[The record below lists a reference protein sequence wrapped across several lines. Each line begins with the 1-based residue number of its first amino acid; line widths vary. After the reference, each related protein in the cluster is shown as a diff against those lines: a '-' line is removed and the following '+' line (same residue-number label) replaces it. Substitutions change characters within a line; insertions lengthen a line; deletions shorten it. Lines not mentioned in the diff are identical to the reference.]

1 MKLTL
6 TQVLVLVVLM
16 IIRFDKNYKSGGGP
30 VGDSAGWMVTGRGDG
45 DFLGTVLPPFFYS
58 FENF

>member
-16 IIRFDKNYKSGGGP
+16 IIRFDKNYKSGGP
-30 VGDSAGWMVTGRGDG
+30 VGDSGIWGRGDG
-45 DFLGTVLPPFFYS
+45 DFLGTVL
-58 FENF
+58 